1 MSYRN
6 PQTVIDTESAKY
18 YAQAIS
24 SIGQG
29 TVKALNTRFAKAQ
42 AIKKSNLKSQADLVK
57 FSSGYLKDVNKSLKD
72 FNITPQFRKL
82 LDGEVNKAAE
92 LRQQLANINLT
103 GNDRLSKQNELN
115 ALETFFDV
123 GLPNA
128 LENLKGKRDEISAK
142 QVNIGQEGFLSA
154 SVTNPQVL
162 NDINDTFSGNPK
174 ANYDFNIIRDSSGAL
189 NVSMTFLNKESIR
202 TQDGKY
208 FGEKEQTAMDNNKK
222 ATFIESQLSGT
233 MIDRSSVK
241 VGDKLKASKT
251 EPRTYNLNSD
261 FTPQSLVINPV
272 INKGVSENLENEKIT
287 LNGAIDPNSMV
298 VFGGEE
304 NGKKIQGIVDGTTI
318 IKTVDKN
325 NIVKEY
331 EVDNLNID
339 RFKTKMLPGLK
350 AQIAGVVKQ
359 GRASDGDMGSGL
371 VAMQSWTDDVLG
383 EDIDLEPSAET
394 DHGLTPESY
403 KKLTDAILGKK
414 HRELQD
420 TMPRL
425 REVGVEETDDRT
437 ADEKNEARRKANL
450 SKEIDLLGRK
460 LEEKVIPTFIS
471 LDDPNVNK
479 LITYIENLD
488 GIKSVDFSKN
498 LAKGDKSSFKVV
510 GNLGKSVTID
520 TGMSQAQIKKAILKA
535 AGADDKQV
543 NVFDFT
549 KTDNE
554 MIVGRNIVEVPNE
567 FDVFKR

>member
-24 SIGQG
+24 SIGQS
-29 TVKALNTRFAKAQ
+29 TVKALNTRFARAQ
-42 AIKKSNLKSQADLVK
+42 AIKKSNLKSQADLIK
-57 FSSGYLKDVNKSLKD
+57 FSSDYLKDVNKSLKD
-72 FNITPQFRKL
+72 FNITPQFRKIL
-82 LDGEVNKAAE
+82 NDEINKAAE

-128 LENLKGKRDEISAK
+128 LENLKGERDEISAK
-142 QVNIGQEGFLSA
+142 QVNLGQEGGLSA
-154 SVTNPQVL
+154 SATNPQVL

-174 ANYDFNIIRDSSGAL
+174 ANYDFNIIRDDSGAL
-189 NVSMTFLNKESIR
+189 NVTMTFKNKESIR
-202 TQDGKY
+202 TQDGRY
-208 FGEKEQTAMDNNKK
+208 FGEKQQTA
-222 ATFIESQLSGT
+222 IEKYSGPSSVSEAGLSGT
-233 MIDRSSVK
+233 MIDGRAVSV
-241 VGDKLKASKT
+241 GKLKASKT

-287 LNGAIDPNSMV
+287 LNGAIDLNS
-298 VFGGEE
+298 E
-304 NGKKIQGIVDGTTI
+304 IVKGMLDGTRT

-325 NIVKEY
+325 NVVKEY

-339 RFKTKMLPGLK
+339 AFKNTMLPGLK
-350 AQIAGVVKQ
+350 AQITGVIKQ
-359 GRASDGDMGSGL
+359 GRASSGDMGSGL
-371 VAMQSWTDDVLG
+371 VGMQSWIDDVLG
-383 EDIDLEPSAET
+383 EDIDLEPSSET
-394 DHGLTPESY
+394 DHGLTPESFA
-403 KKLTDAILGKK
+403 KLTDAILDKK

-420 TMPRL
+420 AMPRL

-437 ADEKNEARRKANL
+437 AEEKNEARRKANL
-450 SKEIDLLGRK
+450 SKEIDLLGKK
-460 LEEKVIPTFIS
+460 LEEKVIPTFTS

-488 GIKSVDFSKN
+488 GIKSVDFSKD

-520 TGMSQAQIKKAILKA
+520 NGMSQAQIKKAILKA
-535 AGADDKQV
+535 AGANDKQV

-549 KTDNE
+549 KTDDK
-554 MIVGRNIVEVPNE
+554 MIVGSNIIDVPNE
-567 FDVFKR
+567 FDIFKRQ

>member
-24 SIGQG
+24 SIGQS

-42 AIKKSNLKSQADLVK
+42 AIKKSNLKGQADLIK
-57 FSSGYLKDVNKSLKD
+57 FSSDYLKDVNKSLKD
-72 FNITPQFRKL
+72 FNITPQFRKI

-128 LENLKGKRDEISAK
+128 LENLKGGRDEISAK
-142 QVNIGQEGFLSA
+142 QVNLGQEGGLSA
-154 SVTNPQVL
+154 SATNPQVL

-189 NVSMTFLNKESIR
+189 NVSMTFLNKPSTR
-202 TQDGKY
+202 TQDGKDLTY
-208 FGEKEQTAMDNNKK
+208 RGKVESVLSKGKDGEVLDLSEKNK
-222 ATFIESQLSGT
+222 
-233 MIDRSSVK
+233 
-241 VGDKLKASKT
+241 
-251 EPRTYNLNSD
+251 RTYNLNSD
-261 FTPQSLVINPV
+261 FTPQSLVMNPV
-272 INKGVSENLENEKIT
+272 INKGVSENLESLKIT
-287 LNGAIDPNSMV
+287 LNGAIDLNSD
-298 VFGGEE
+298 
-304 NGKKIQGIVDGTTI
+304 IVKGMLYGTKI
-318 IKTVDKN
+318 IKSVDKN
-325 NIVKEY
+325 NVVKEY

-339 RFKTKMLPGLK
+339 KFKNTMLPGLK
-350 AQIAGVVKQ
+350 AQITGVIKQ

-403 KKLTDAILGKK
+403 KKLTDAILDKK

-425 REVGVEETDDRT
+425 REVGVDD
-437 ADEKNEARRKANL
+437 
-450 SKEIDLLGRK
+450 S
-460 LEEKVIPTFIS
+460 
-471 LDDPNVNK
+471 
-479 LITYIENLD
+479 
-488 GIKSVDFSKN
+488 
-498 LAKGDKSSFKVV
+498 
-510 GNLGKSVTID
+510 
-520 TGMSQAQIKKAILKA
+520 
-535 AGADDKQV
+535 DDKQTEGEIKRASTSKRLKSLANKFEKLNTKRPTLKGTKKQDIIFDSEFQKELLPEFSFKSLENDEQGEYLQLKSTATNKV
-543 NVFDFT
+543 AEIPSKGLSDAKLKMTMYILDGGNTYDEAYLKLQKEDEKEGNVEGLPIVFDPMSLI
-549 KTDNE
+549 KN
-554 MIVGRNIVEVPNE
+554 
-567 FDVFKR
+567 

>member
-24 SIGQG
+24 SIGQS
-29 TVKALNTRFAKAQ
+29 TVKALNTRFARAQ
-42 AIKKSNLKSQADLVK
+42 AIKKSNLKSQADLIK
-57 FSSGYLKDVNKSLKD
+57 FSSDYLKDVNKSLKD
-72 FNITPQFRKL
+72 FNITPQFRKIL
-82 LDGEVNKAAE
+82 NDEINKAAE

-128 LENLKGKRDEISAK
+128 LENLKGERDEISAK
-142 QVNIGQEGFLSA
+142 QVNLGQEGGLSA
-154 SVTNPQVL
+154 SATNPQVL

-174 ANYDFNIIRDSSGAL
+174 ANYDFNIIRDDSGAL
-189 NVSMTFLNKESIR
+189 NVTMTFKNKESIR
-202 TQDGKY
+202 TQDGRY
-208 FGEKEQTAMDNNKK
+208 FGEKQQTA
-222 ATFIESQLSGT
+222 IEKYSGPSSVSEAGLSGT
-233 MIDRSSVK
+233 MIDGRAVSV
-241 VGDKLKASKT
+241 GKLKASKT

-287 LNGAIDPNSMV
+287 LNGAIDLNS
-298 VFGGEE
+298 E
-304 NGKKIQGIVDGTTI
+304 IVKGMLDGTRT

-325 NIVKEY
+325 NVVKEY

-339 RFKTKMLPGLK
+339 AFKNTMLPGLK
-350 AQIAGVVKQ
+350 AQIAGVIKQ
-359 GRASDGDMGSGL
+359 GRASSGDMGSGL
-371 VAMQSWTDDVLG
+371 VGMQSWIDDVLG
-383 EDIDLEPSAET
+383 EDIDLEPSSET
-394 DHGLTPESY
+394 DHGLTPESFA
-403 KKLTDAILGKK
+403 KLTDAILDKK

-420 TMPRL
+420 AMPRL

-437 ADEKNEARRKANL
+437 AEEKNEARRKANL
-450 SKEIDLLGRK
+450 SKEIDLLGKK
-460 LEEKVIPTFIS
+460 LEEKVIPTFTS

-488 GIKSVDFSKN
+488 GIKSVDFSKD

-520 TGMSQAQIKKAILKA
+520 NGMSQAQIKKAILKA
-535 AGADDKQV
+535 AGANDKQV

-549 KTDNE
+549 KTDDK
-554 MIVGRNIVEVPNE
+554 MIVGSDIIDVPNE
-567 FDVFKR
+567 FDIFKRQ

>member
-24 SIGQG
+24 SIGQS

-42 AIKKSNLKSQADLVK
+42 AIKKSNLKSQADLIK
-57 FSSGYLKDVNKSLKD
+57 FSSDYLKDVNKSLKD
-72 FNITPQFRKL
+72 FNITPQFRKI
-82 LDGEVNKAAE
+82 LDSEVNKAAE
-92 LRQQLANINLT
+92 LRQQLTNINLT

-128 LENLKGKRDEISAK
+128 LENLKGERDEISAK
-142 QVNIGQEGFLSA
+142 QVNLGQEGGLSA
-154 SVTNPQVL
+154 SATNPQVL

-174 ANYDFNIIRDSSGAL
+174 ANYDFNIIRDDSGAL
-189 NVSMTFLNKESIR
+189 NVSMTFLNKPSTR
-202 TQDGKY
+202 TQDGKDLPY
-208 FGEKEQTAMDNNKK
+208 RGKVESILSKGKDGKILDLAEKNK
-222 ATFIESQLSGT
+222 
-233 MIDRSSVK
+233 
-241 VGDKLKASKT
+241 
-251 EPRTYNLNSD
+251 RTYNLNSD
-261 FTPQSLVINPV
+261 FTPQSLVMNPV

-287 LNGAIDPNSMV
+287 LNGAIDLNSEIVKGMLD
-298 VFGGEE
+298 
-304 NGKKIQGIVDGTTI
+304 GKSI
-318 IKTVDKN
+318 IKSVDKN
-325 NIVKEY
+325 NVVKEY

-339 RFKTKMLPGLK
+339 KFKNTMLPGLK
-350 AQIAGVVKQ
+350 AQITGVIKQ
-359 GRASDGDMGSGL
+359 GRASSGDMGSGL
-371 VAMQSWTDDVLG
+371 VGMQSWIDDVLG
-383 EDIDLEPSAET
+383 EDIDLEPSSET

-403 KKLTDAILGKK
+403 KKLTDAILDKK

-425 REVGVEETDDRT
+425 REVGIEEKDDRT
-437 ADEKNEARRKANL
+437 ADAKNEARKKANL
-450 SKEIDLLGRK
+450 SKEINLLGKK
-460 LEEKVIPTFIS
+460 LEEKVIPTFTS

-488 GIKSVDFSKN
+488 GIKSVDFSKD

-520 TGMSQAQIKKAILKA
+520 TGMSRAQIKKAILKA
-535 AGADDKQV
+535 AGANDKQV
-543 NVFDFT
+543 DVFDFA
-549 KTDNE
+549 KTDDK
-554 MIVGRNIVEVPNE
+554 MIVSSNIIDVPNE

>member
-24 SIGQG
+24 SIGQS
-29 TVKALNTRFAKAQ
+29 TVKALNTRFARAQ
-42 AIKKSNLKSQADLVK
+42 AIKKSNLKSQADLIK
-57 FSSGYLKDVNKSLKD
+57 FSSDYLKDVNKSLKD
-72 FNITPQFRKL
+72 FNITPQFRKIL
-82 LDGEVNKAAE
+82 NDEINKAAE

-128 LENLKGKRDEISAK
+128 LENLKGERDEISAK
-142 QVNIGQEGFLSA
+142 QVNLGQEGGLSA
-154 SVTNPQVL
+154 SATNPQVL

-174 ANYDFNIIRDSSGAL
+174 ANYDFNIIRDDSGAL
-189 NVSMTFLNKESIR
+189 NVTMTFKNKESIR
-202 TQDGKY
+202 TQDGRY
-208 FGEKEQTAMDNNKK
+208 FGEKQQTA
-222 ATFIESQLSGT
+222 IEKYSGPSSVSEAGLSGT
-233 MIDRSSVK
+233 MIDGRAVSV
-241 VGDKLKASKT
+241 GKLKASKT

-287 LNGAIDPNSMV
+287 LNGAIDLNS
-298 VFGGEE
+298 E
-304 NGKKIQGIVDGTTI
+304 IVKGMLDGTRT

-325 NIVKEY
+325 NVVKEY

-339 RFKTKMLPGLK
+339 KFKNTMLPGLK
-350 AQIAGVVKQ
+350 AQITGVIKQ
-359 GRASDGDMGSGL
+359 GRASSGDMGSGL
-371 VAMQSWTDDVLG
+371 VGMQSWIDDVLG
-383 EDIDLEPSAET
+383 EDIDLEPSSET
-394 DHGLTPESY
+394 DHGLTPESFA
-403 KKLTDAILGKK
+403 KLTDAILDKK

-420 TMPRL
+420 AMPRL

-437 ADEKNEARRKANL
+437 AEEKNEARRKANL
-450 SKEIDLLGRK
+450 SKEIDLLGKK
-460 LEEKVIPTFIS
+460 LEEKVIPTFTS

-488 GIKSVDFSKN
+488 GIKSVDFSKD

-520 TGMSQAQIKKAILKA
+520 NGMSQAQIKKAILKA
-535 AGADDKQV
+535 AGANDKQV

-549 KTDNE
+549 KTDDK
-554 MIVGRNIVEVPNE
+554 MIVGSNIIDVPNE
-567 FDVFKR
+567 FDIFKRQ